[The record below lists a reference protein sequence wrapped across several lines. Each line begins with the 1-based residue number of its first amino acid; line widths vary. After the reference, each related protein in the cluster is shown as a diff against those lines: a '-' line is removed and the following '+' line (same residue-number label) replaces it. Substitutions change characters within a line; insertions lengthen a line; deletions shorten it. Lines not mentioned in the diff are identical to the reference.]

1 MFTGMNYTP
10 MSVRHGP
17 ATPMAKRAVLVVVDG
32 LRPEAIGQFD
42 LFNLQRLA
50 ERGASTMCARS
61 VSPTYTTTCV
71 ASLLTGVSPTEHGMR
86 TDRLTFP
93 RIVSRLDTLPRS
105 IASEGFP
112 VSAFTCEVPSMI
124 RGTAG
129 LVGREMG
136 FQSLSFKGRTSADV
150 LSSAL
155 DALCTQR
162 RGLIA
167 IHFPDADRAGHEHGW
182 MSDAYGMA
190 ARRMDQSIGILDA
203 CGTARGD
210 TLLVIVAD
218 HGGGGENPRNHL
230 SDHPFDLTIP
240 LVISGRHIAPCA
252 LGGVSLL
259 DVPPT
264 VLAALGIAVPRNYEG
279 RVLSEAFETIA
290 RPRALA

>member
-1 MFTGMNYTP
+1 
-10 MSVRHGP
+10 MSVRNGP
-17 ATPMAKRAVLVVVDG
+17 ATPMARRAVLVIVDG

-42 LFNLQRLA
+42 LLNLQRLA
-50 ERGASTMCARS
+50 ERGASTMCAQS
-61 VSPTYTTTCV
+61 VSPTHTITCV

-112 VSAFTCEVPSMI
+112 VSAFTSDVPSML

-136 FQSLSFKGRTSADV
+136 FQSLSYKGRTSADV

-155 DALCTQR
+155 EALCTQR

-167 IHFPDADRAGHEHGW
+167 LHFPDADLAGHEHGW
-182 MSDAYGMA
+182 MSDAYGTA
-190 ARRMDQSIGILDA
+190 ARRIDQSIGILDA
-203 CGTARGD
+203 LRGSARGD

-230 SDHPFDLTIP
+230 SDHPLDLTIP
-240 LVISGRHIAPCA
+240 LVMSGRHIAPCA

-259 DVPPT
+259 DIPPT
-264 VLAALGIAVPRNYEG
+264 VLAALGIAVPRTYEG